1 MRDTASWYANYG
13 DRFAP
18 ELARERLAQHAVG
31 LPLLGIVV
39 LDAERVPRYS
49 WFSSRLPEADIRDPA
64 RFSALRD
71 GVDERGRFVFSRAV
85 ERSGRLFGTVR
96 ALIELDEF
104 QRFYGGIDLVEGT
117 RVLLLREDGLVL
129 ALQPAV
135 AGAIRP
141 RFPPPAPRP
150 GPPAPPAPPILRPFY
165 RGAPSR
171 PRSAGAG
178 HPPSLPAA

>member
-49 WFSSRLPEADIRDPA
+49 WFSSRLPEADIPDPA

-104 QRFYGGIDLVEGT
+104 QRFYGAIDLVEGT

-135 AGAIRP
+135 AGAVGP
-141 RFPPPAPRP
+141 RFLPLPPPRGPAAGPATPIVPSVRRGAGLSAGSAGP
-150 GPPAPPAPPILRPFY
+150 GPPLF
-165 RGAPSR
+165 
-171 PRSAGAG
+171 
-178 HPPSLPAA
+178 